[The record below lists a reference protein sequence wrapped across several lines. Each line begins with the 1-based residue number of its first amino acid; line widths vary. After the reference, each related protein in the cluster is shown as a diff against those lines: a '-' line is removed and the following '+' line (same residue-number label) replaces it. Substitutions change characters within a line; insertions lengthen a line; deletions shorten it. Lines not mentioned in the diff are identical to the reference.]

1 MEDFLTRNP
10 GLKSRVPFQIHFE
23 DYTAEEMVNIVEI
36 ESKNRGFE
44 IFPEAKEKLESIC
57 KKACG
62 HPEMG
67 NGRFCRNLV
76 ENAILNYAS
85 RVYGKREDKPTS
97 EFVLT
102 GDDFALPEDLKEVKK
117 AASMGFLA

>member
-1 MEDFLTRNP
+1 MREAKKREAAAREAKNRESAELEAKKRGFIIDP
-10 GLKSRVPFQIHFE
+10 S
-23 DYTAEEMVNIVEI
+23 AEEKI
-36 ESKNRGFE
+36 G
-44 IFPEAKEKLESIC
+44 SIC
-57 KKACG
+57 SMAVGKA
-62 HPEMG
+62 ENG

-85 RVYGKREDKPTS
+85 RVYGKGEDESTG